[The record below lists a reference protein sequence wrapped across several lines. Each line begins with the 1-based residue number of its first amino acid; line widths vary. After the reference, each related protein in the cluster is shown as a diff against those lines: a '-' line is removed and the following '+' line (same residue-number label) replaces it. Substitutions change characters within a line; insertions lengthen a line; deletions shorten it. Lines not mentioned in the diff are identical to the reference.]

1 MANEE
6 QLATLLLGVSVWN
19 EWREREAD
27 LHLDLSGIVL
37 PEADLAMV
45 NLAGANL
52 RGADLHGADLS
63 GASLGGSDLGEANLR
78 GAILRGADLSWSY
91 LSGTDLREA
100 DLGGALLG
108 DANLGD
114 ANLAKADLSGADL
127 HGVDLRGTD
136 LFGTCIADA
145 NFEETILGSTK
156 FGNVDLS
163 SVKGLTNVKHAAAS
177 TIGVDTIYRSK
188 GDIPEAFLRG
198 AGIPENLIAFINS
211 RSRRREPTFSCF
223 ICHSFKDKRFC
234 DRLHADLQ
242 AHGVR
247 TWYFPEDAPR
257 GKRFFAEIVYKVKM
271 FDKVIVVC
279 SKHSLQSKP
288 VIRDMIDTLKRE
300 YEEHG
305 EFLFPV
311 RLDNFLLKE
320 WQHPQKAVVIEKVVA
335 DFRGW
340 NRSAVKYED
349 GFKNLLRTLKPSTRE

>member
-19 EWREREAD
+19 EWREKEAD
-27 LHLDLSGIVL
+27 LQPDLSGIVL

-45 NLAGANL
+45 NLGGANL

-63 GASLGGSDLGEANLR
+63 GGSLSGSDLGEANLR
-78 GAILRGADLSWSY
+78 GTILHGADLNWSY
-91 LSGTDLREA
+91 LSGADLREA

-108 DANLGD
+108 DANLCD
-114 ANLAKADLSGADL
+114 ASLAKADLSGADL
-127 HGVDLRGTD
+127 HGADLRATD
-136 LFGTCIADA
+136 LFGACIAEA
-145 NFEETILGSTK
+145 NFDETILAYTK

-163 SVKGLTNVKHAAAS
+163 AAKGLTNVKHAAAS

-198 AGIPENLIAFINS
+198 AGIPENFISFINS
-211 RSRRREPTFSCF
+211 KARQREPTYSCF

-242 AHGVR
+242 AQGVR

-257 GKRFFAEIVYKVKM
+257 GKRFFAEIVYRVKM

-279 SKHSLQSKP
+279 SKHALESKP
-288 VIRDMIDTLKRE
+288 VVKEIVETLKRE
-300 YEEHG
+300 YEERG

-311 RLDNFLLKE
+311 RLDNYLLKE
-320 WQHPQKAVVIEKVVA
+320 WQHRQKAVVIEKVVA

-349 GFKNLLRTLKPSTRE
+349 GLKNLLRALKSSSH